1 MPSSTSS
8 AAASAASRFS
18 RSTLTTPIVAAGPD
32 RGGEPASTTYSGYVM
47 ISFLFRRWRRRTVL
61 RAWAKGDLE
70 FAGAVGWR
78 SGLQRR
84 V

>member
-1 MPSSTSS
+1 
-8 AAASAASRFS
+8 
-18 RSTLTTPIVAAGPD
+18 
-32 RGGEPASTTYSGYVM
+32 
-47 ISFLFRRWRRRTVL
+47 VL